1 MAGTQLSFG
10 ALSLQ
15 SANIVTTDTDV
26 WSPAQ
31 KNIQSEPLAQRDG
44 SVYVRDSLEAKTFT
58 VSGWI
63 RAATIAELDA
73 ALDALYLGLSPS
85 QQPFEIDNG
94 TGRRRYIATAQ
105 MPIIARAKGQTSA
118 GFSIAFTVPSGVGQ
132 DLTERFLIQGYP
144 ITAASQAI
152 PIVVGGT
159 YKTQP
164 VQRLELTT
172 VAGSGARTI
181 TITNGTSLRG
191 MAITRTWANGDIV
204 EIDSLNQ
211 TVYVNSISTPFT
223 GMFPQW
229 EPGAGVINYL
239 DDFTSRSANL
249 TARYTRRWL

>member
-1 MAGTQLSFG
+1 MAIQLSYG
-10 ALSLQ
+10 ALNLQ
-15 SANIVTTDTDV
+15 TLPITSVESDV

-31 KNIQSEPLAQRDG
+31 KNIQTETLAQSDG
-44 SVYVRDSLEAKTFT
+44 SVYVRDSLETKTFT

-73 ALDALYLGLSPS
+73 ALDALYLGLAPS

-94 TGRRRYIATAQ
+94 TGKRRYIATAQ
-105 MPIIARAKGQTSA
+105 MPLISRAKGQTSA

-132 DLTERFLIQGYP
+132 DLTERYLIQGYP

-152 PIVVGGT
+152 PIAVGGT

-164 VQRLELTT
+164 SLRLELTT
-172 VAGSGARTI
+172 VAGSGTRTV

-211 TVYVNSISTPFT
+211 TVYVNSISTPFS

-229 EPGAGVINYL
+229 GPGVGVINYL